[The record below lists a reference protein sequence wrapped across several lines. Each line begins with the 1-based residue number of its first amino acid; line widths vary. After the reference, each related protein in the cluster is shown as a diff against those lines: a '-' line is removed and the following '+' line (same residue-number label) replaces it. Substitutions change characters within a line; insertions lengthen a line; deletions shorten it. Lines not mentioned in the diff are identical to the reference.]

1 MSVVFLDCTLRDGGY
16 YNNWD
21 FSAELIAEYLKAMSA
36 LEIDYVE
43 IGFRS
48 FDTNG
53 FKGGTAYS
61 TDAWIRTLPIP
72 ADMKIG
78 VMVNASE
85 LVKHPDGVTGAL
97 QKLFVPA
104 SESPVELVRIPCH
117 IHEFAATLTGCA
129 WLKQHGY
136 KVGINLMQ
144 IADRSSREIED
155 IGKLASAYKLDALY
169 FADSLGSM
177 DPEQTAAIVKSLRVH
192 WPGTLGIHTHDNMG
206 NALANS
212 MRAVAEGVTWI
223 DGTVTGMGRGP
234 GNAKTEY
241 LAMTLAPHRAKTGN
255 ITPLLALVNRR
266 FKPMQSAYGWGSNP
280 FYYLAGKYAIHPT
293 YVQELLADTRNSEED
308 ILSAIEHLSTIGG
321 KKYDAG
327 TLEGARHFFKSEAR
341 GTWEPAALMTGR
353 EVLVLGSGPGIG
365 AHRAA
370 IEEYI
375 KARRPVVLALNT
387 QTSIAP
393 EMIDARAA
401 CHPVRLLSDSGT
413 HARLPQQLITP
424 ASMLPESVVATLE
437 KARLLDFGM
446 TVSLGTFRF
455 EARHCVIPTSLVF
468 AYALA
473 VATSGK
479 ATRILLAGFDGY
491 GADDPRTAEMNLV
504 LQQYQLATGALPV
517 LSITPTRYSMPVSSV
532 YAMA

>member
-21 FSAELIAEYLKAMSA
+21 FPAELIEEYLKAMSA

-48 FDTNG
+48 FDTSG

-72 ADMKIG
+72 AGMKIG

-85 LVKHPDGVTGAL
+85 LVKHPDSVTGAL
-97 QKLFVPA
+97 QKLFAPA

-129 WLKQHGY
+129 WLKQQGY

-144 IADRSSREIED
+144 IADRTSEEIED
-155 IGKLASAYKLDALY
+155 IGKLASAYSLDALY
-169 FADSLGSM
+169 FADSMGSM

-192 WPGTLGIHTHDNMG
+192 WQGTLGIHTHDNMG

-212 MRAVAEGVTWI
+212 MRAVAEGVAWI

-241 LAMTLAPHRAKTGN
+241 LAITLAPFRAQSGN
-255 ITPLLALVNRR
+255 ITPLLALVKRR
-266 FKPMQSAYGWGSNP
+266 FKPMQTAYGWGSNP

-321 KKYDAG
+321 KKYDAS
-327 TLEGARHFFKSEAR
+327 TLEGARHFFKGDAH
-341 GTWEPAALMTGR
+341 GTWTPADLMAGR
-353 EVLVLGSGPGIG
+353 EVLVLGSGPGIA
-365 AHRAA
+365 AHRSA
-370 IEEYI
+370 IEDYI
-375 KARRPVVLALNT
+375 RTQRPFVLALNT
-387 QTSIAP
+387 QTGIAP
-393 EMIDARAA
+393 KLIDVRAA
-401 CHPVRLLSDSGT
+401 CHPIRLLSDSGT
-413 HARLPQQLITP
+413 HARLSQPLITP
-424 ASMLPESVVATLE
+424 ASMLPESVLTKLG
-437 KARLLDFGM
+437 KTRLLDFGLAV
-446 TVSLGTFRF
+446 TPGSFRF
-455 EARHCVIPTSLVF
+455 ETRHCIIPNSLVF

-473 VATSGK
+473 AATSGK

-491 GADDPRTAEMNLV
+491 GADDPRTAEMNAL
-504 LQQYQLATGALPV
+504 LQLYQGGDGALPL
-517 LSITPTRYSMPVSSV
+517 LSITPTRYAMPASSV